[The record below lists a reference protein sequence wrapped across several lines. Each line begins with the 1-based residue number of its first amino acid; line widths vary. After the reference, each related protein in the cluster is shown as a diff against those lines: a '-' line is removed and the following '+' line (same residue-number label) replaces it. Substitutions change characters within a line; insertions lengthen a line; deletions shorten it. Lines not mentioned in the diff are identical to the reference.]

1 MKKISFIFIKKK
13 DMEYKINE
21 VVVTFSTNEVKTIVE
36 SEIIGDVEIYYMD
49 DSTSYASTQ
58 IFSAKKF
65 LEENRTSFVKSILM
79 EMEEDFYKSLES
91 M

>member
-1 MKKISFIFIKKK
+1 
-13 DMEYKINE
+13 MEYRPGE
-21 VVVTFSTNEVKTIVE
+21 VVILGSTNDVKTIVE

-65 LEENRTSFVKSILM
+65 LTEDIESLCNAVVSEMTQNYFNKLKLITFTSSNG
-79 EMEEDFYKSLES
+79 
-91 M
+91 

>member
-1 MKKISFIFIKKK
+1 
-13 DMEYKINE
+13 MEYKIGE
-21 VVVTFSTNEVKTIVE
+21 VVITYSTNEVKTIVE
-36 SEIIGDVEIYYMD
+36 SEVISEVEIYYMED
-49 DSTSYASTQ
+49 CTSYSSNQ
-58 IFSAKKF
+58 ILSAKKF

>member
-1 MKKISFIFIKKK
+1 
-13 DMEYKINE
+13 MEYRPGE
-21 VVVTFSTNEVKTIVE
+21 VVILFSTNDVKTIVE

-65 LEENRTSFVKSILM
+65 LTENMENICNAVVS
-79 EMEEDFYKSLES
+79 EMERNFLKDLSLLDFTSS
-91 M
+91 ND

>member
-1 MKKISFIFIKKK
+1 
-13 DMEYKINE
+13 MEYKIGE
-21 VVVTFSTNEVKTIVE
+21 IVITISTNEVKTIVE

-49 DSTSYASTQ
+49 DLTSYSSTQ

-65 LEENRTSFVKSILM
+65 LEENRNSFVKDILI

-91 M
+91 L